1 MPLINHKRC
10 KRGKNITVNYASKNS
25 MERNSGK
32 SIYRQENIR
41 IRFIKNINRIIQL
54 RVLTRKKR
62 RRVLKRKV
70 KRISVRTLFY
80 LMKRMCDN

>member
-1 MPLINHKRC
+1 
-10 KRGKNITVNYASKNS
+10 
-25 MERNSGK
+25 MERNSGMI
-32 SIYRQENIR
+32 IYRQENIR

>member
-1 MPLINHKRC
+1 MPLINYKRC
-10 KRGKNITVNYASKNS
+10 KHGKNITANYVSKNS
-25 MERNSGK
+25 MERNSGM
-32 SIYRQENIR
+32 SMYRQENIR

>member
-1 MPLINHKRC
+1 
-10 KRGKNITVNYASKNS
+10 
-25 MERNSGK
+25 MERNSGM
-32 SIYRQENIR
+32 SMYRQENIR

-54 RVLTRKKR
+54 RLLTRKKR

-70 KRISVRTLFY
+70 KRISVRSLSF

>member
-1 MPLINHKRC
+1 
-10 KRGKNITVNYASKNS
+10 

-54 RVLTRKKR
+54 RVPTRKQR

>member
-1 MPLINHKRC
+1 
-10 KRGKNITVNYASKNS
+10 
-25 MERNSGK
+25 MERNSGM

-54 RVLTRKKR
+54 RVPTRKKR